1 MYHKLSTS
9 LLAEFIGT
17 FALIFIGAGA
27 GALGI
32 GGLVGV
38 AFAHGLV
45 VLGFAYAYGHISG
58 THINPAVTLG
68 VWAAGKIDAA
78 PRRLLHRLPDPRR
91 HPRRARPALGARRH
105 GTGLGVTALAHDL
118 AGEAATTI
126 TITPVIGV
134 VLEAILTFFLVNA
147 VMNAGISGKA
157 TIPGGLAIG
166 LTLTFCILMGGPLT
180 GASLNPA
187 RSIGPAVATGNFADL
202 WVYLVGPIARRR
214 HRRPALQDGLRGA
227 GAGLGHGRSR
237 WARMGAARPRRRPIG
252 LSPAFGSTSGHH
264 PARHVQGP
272 GAGLLDVQLAA
283 ASGCRR
289 RGGSRS
295 RPRRCGRCSGS
306 GGAEG
311 HGRSGRR
318 SRRRRRP
325 ASAVIIRGARRGGRG
340 RPARGPPAGRR
351 RGRGS
356 APATS

>member
-17 FALIFIGAGA
+17 FTLVFIGAGA

-68 VWAAGKIDAA
+68 VWAAGKIDTPRALSYIVFQIAGGILAA
-78 PRRLLHRLPDPRR
+78 FTL
-91 HPRRARPALGARRH
+91 AWVLGGT
-105 GTGLGVTALAHDL
+105 GTGLGATHLAHDL
-118 AGEAATTI
+118 QVKDVTI
-126 TITPVIGV
+126 NITPFVGV

-187 RSIGPAVATGNFADL
+187 RSIGPAMATGDFSDL
-202 WVYLVGPIARRR
+202 WVYLVGPI
-214 HRRPALQDGLRGA
+214 
-227 GAGLGHGRSR
+227 LGGV
-237 WARMGAARPRRRPIG
+237 A
-252 LSPAFGSTSGHH
+252 
-264 PARHVQGP
+264 
-272 GAGLLDVQLAA
+272 AGLLYRTVYEEE
-283 ASGCRR
+283 
-289 RGGSRS
+289 
-295 RPRRCGRCSGS
+295 RPRKK
-306 GGAEG
+306 
-311 HGRSGRR
+311 
-318 SRRRRRP
+318 
-325 ASAVIIRGARRGGRG
+325 
-340 RPARGPPAGRR
+340 
-351 RGRGS
+351 
-356 APATS
+356 

>member
-1 MYHKLSTS
+1 MYHSLSTS

-38 AFAHGLV
+38 ALAHGLV

-78 PRRLLHRLPDPRR
+78 
-91 HPRRARPALGARRH
+91 RAGSYIVFQIAGGIVAALVLRWVLG
-105 GTGLGVTALAHDL
+105 GTETGLGLTQLGHPTVHDTL
-118 AGEAATTI
+118 I

-147 VMNAGISGKA
+147 VLNAGISGKA

-187 RSIGPAVATGNFADL
+187 RSIGPAVATGDFTSL
-202 WVYLVGPIARRR
+202 WVYLVGPAI
-214 HRRPALQDGLRGA
+214 GGA
-227 GAGLGHGRSR
+227 AAGLLYKTVFEEREI
-237 WARMGAARPRRRPIG
+237 ARPRKK
-252 LSPAFGSTSGHH
+252 
-264 PARHVQGP
+264 
-272 GAGLLDVQLAA
+272 
-283 ASGCRR
+283 
-289 RGGSRS
+289 
-295 RPRRCGRCSGS
+295 
-306 GGAEG
+306 
-311 HGRSGRR
+311 
-318 SRRRRRP
+318 
-325 ASAVIIRGARRGGRG
+325 
-340 RPARGPPAGRR
+340 
-351 RGRGS
+351 
-356 APATS
+356 